1 METGTMH
8 DLKALGFGPF
18 FQAQLDSWADP
29 ALVPARVAAEHR
41 GAYEV
46 WTAEA
51 AGQAKL
57 AGRLRRALAEDEAP
71 TAGDWVALREAPG
84 PDTTAM
90 IERVFARRTV
100 FTRGAAGREV
110 RVQVVAANVD
120 LIYAVSGMDADFNLH
135 RIQRYLARIH
145 AGGAAPGVILNKAD
159 LCPDVAGRVLEVE
172 QACPGVPVH
181 AVSALRGEGLA
192 AIRAAVGPGMTA
204 AFLGSSGTGKSTLI
218 NALLGGERMATG
230 AVREVDGKGRHTT
243 SHRQLLLLPD
253 GGLLLDTPGMREL
266 QIAGGDGL
274 DTAFADVVELAAQC
288 RYPDCRHASEPGCAV
303 KAAVAAGTIDAE
315 RLAHYR
321 QLEKEG
327 QAFALRHDVRQRRE
341 AERAW
346 GRRYAQA
353 VKQLKPKRREAR

>member
-1 METGTMH
+1 MT
-8 DLKALGFGPF
+8 DLFALGFGPF
-18 FQAQLDSWADP
+18 FQAQFAAWAEP
-29 ALVPARVAAEHR
+29 ALIPARIAAEHR

-46 WTAEA
+46 WTASA

-57 AGRLRRALAEDEAP
+57 AGRLRRALADGEAP
-71 TAGDWVALREAPG
+71 TAGDWVALSEAPG

-110 RVQVVAANVD
+110 RAQVVAANVD
-120 LIYAVSGMDADFNLH
+120 LIFAVSSLDADFNLH
-135 RIQRYLARIH
+135 RLQRYLARIH
-145 AGGAAPGVILNKAD
+145 AGGAAPGLLLNKAD
-159 LCPDVAGRVLEVE
+159 LCPDPAERVRAVE

-192 AIRAAVGPGMTA
+192 ALRAAVGPGMTA

-218 NALLGGERMATG
+218 NALLGEVRMATG
-230 AVREVDGKGRHTT
+230 AVREEDGKGRHTT
-243 SHRQLLLLPD
+243 SHRQLLRLPD

-266 QIAGGDGL
+266 QIAGGAGL
-274 DTAFADVVELAAQC
+274 DAAFADIAELAAQC

-315 RLAHYR
+315 RLAHFR
-321 QLEKEG
+321 KLEKEA
-327 QAFALRHDVRQRRE
+327 QAFALRHDERQRRE

-353 VKQLKPKRREAR
+353 MKDRKPKRREAR